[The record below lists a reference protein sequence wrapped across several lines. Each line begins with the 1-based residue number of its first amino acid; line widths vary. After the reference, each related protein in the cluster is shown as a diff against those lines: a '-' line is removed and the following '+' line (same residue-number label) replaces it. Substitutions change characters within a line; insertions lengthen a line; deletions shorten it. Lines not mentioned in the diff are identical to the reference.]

1 MDFDKLRA
9 DDPGGTMQTAFD
21 ALRVMTVDVLHPLSA
36 SQLNKWAA
44 ANNARKLIMMAADDY
59 TSPAYELAAAAKSA
73 LENIN
78 SNLDL
83 SDPEVIQM
91 LGGLVQAGLITVP
104 AREDLLARATTT
116 ELKYPGLTIGQIEY
130 VRVV

>member
-1 MDFDKLRA
+1 
-9 DDPGGTMQTAFD
+9 MQTAFD